1 VRELAPRD
9 PALRD
14 RQPFNAALEGDTAY
28 FHQAGAPAVLELL
41 VATHTRMTQEQ
52 FMGEAERFLQTARHP
67 TLDRPFTEL
76 AYQPMLELLA
86 YLRTSGF
93 QDLDLSGGTLDFMRA
108 FATQTY
114 GVPPERIIG
123 SEFKRESRCEDGR
136 LWIWRLPAID
146 AINDKNGNPVGIDRQ
161 IGRRPV
167 IVAGNVLSGGDVA
180 MMEDSKGRSG
190 PSLQL
195 LVNHDDAEREF
206 AYAERDNVSL
216 DAAHRLGFTVVSIA
230 RDWKTVFAPA
240 RTRAL
245 DRAPREREPRS
256 FVVLGNVVSPRRG
269 VTASLPPSPRKL
281 LSQNTEDLTS
291 VRALQSG
298 VRARARLVGTRRLHR
313 CR

>member
-1 VRELAPRD
+1 
-9 PALRD
+9 
-14 RQPFNAALEGDTAY
+14 
-28 FHQAGAPAVLELL
+28 
-41 VATHTRMTQEQ
+41 
-52 FMGEAERFLQTARHP
+52 MGEAERFLQTARHP

-76 AYQPMLELLA
+76 AYQPMLELLT
-86 YLRTSGF
+86 YLRTNGF
-93 QDLDLSGGTLDFMRA
+93 QIWICSGGTLDFMRA

-123 SEFKRESRCEDGR
+123 SEFKRESRREDGR
-136 LWIWRLPAID
+136 LRIWRLPAID
-146 AINDKNGNPVGIDRQ
+146 AINDKDGKPVGIDRQ

-167 IVAGNVLSGGDVA
+167 IVGGNVLSGGDVA
-180 MMEDSKGRSG
+180 MMEYSKGRSG

-256 FVVLGNVVSPRRG
+256 FVVLGNVVPPRLAAG
-269 VTASLPPSPRKL
+269 
-281 LSQNTEDLTS
+281 
-291 VRALQSG
+291 
-298 VRARARLVGTRRLHR
+298 
-313 CR
+313 

>member
-1 VRELAPRD
+1 
-9 PALRD
+9 
-14 RQPFNAALEGDTAY
+14 
-28 FHQAGAPAVLELL
+28 
-41 VATHTRMTQEQ
+41 
-52 FMGEAERFLQTARHP
+52 
-67 TLDRPFTEL
+67 
-76 AYQPMLELLA
+76 
-86 YLRTSGF
+86 
-93 QDLDLSGGTLDFMRA
+93 MRA

-123 SEFKRESRCEDGR
+123 SEFKRESRREDGR

-146 AINDKNGNPVGIDRQ
+146 AINDKDGKPVGIDRQ

-180 MMEDSKGRSG
+180 MMEYSMGRSG

-216 DAAHRLGFTVVSIA
+216 DAGRRLGFTVVSIA

-240 RTRAL
+240 RTRTL

-256 FVVLGNVVSPRRG
+256 FVVLGNVAPPRLAAG
-269 VTASLPPSPRKL
+269 
-281 LSQNTEDLTS
+281 
-291 VRALQSG
+291 
-298 VRARARLVGTRRLHR
+298 
-313 CR
+313 